1 MGDTLERDFPSAF
14 GNSPED
20 FLQQYEALIYKVI
33 FEWTREN
40 FRFEPEDL
48 FNEFF
53 VHIAD
58 DNFRRLRTFH
68 GESRPTTYLG
78 SILRNFICDK
88 YRKLARTPVNSL
100 NEIEELRG
108 ECLTAVPPD
117 QEDIFSAE
125 RIHKAFDA
133 TFSRLSNR
141 EKLILDLSMDE
152 GMHAKEIG
160 NLLGIS
166 VKSVYKN
173 AEKVKRILREELKK
187 RGAGEK

>member
-1 MGDTLERDFPSAF
+1 MGDTFERGFPSAF

-68 GESRPTTYLG
+68 GQSRPTTYLG

-125 RIHKAFDA
+125 RIHEAFDA

-152 GMHAKEIG
+152 GMHAMEIG

-187 RGAGEK
+187 RGVGEK

>member
-1 MGDTLERDFPSAF
+1 MGDTFERGFPSAF

-88 YRKLARTPVNSL
+88 YRKLAKTPVNSL
-100 NEIEELRG
+100 NEIEERRG

-117 QEDIFSAE
+117 QEDIFGKE
-125 RIHKAFDA
+125 RIQEAFHA

-152 GMHAKEIG
+152 GMSAKDIG
-160 NLLGIS
+160 NLLGVS
-166 VKSVYKN
+166 AKSVYKN
-173 AEKVKRILREELKK
+173 KEKVKKILKDELEK
-187 RGAGEK
+187 RGVGEK